1 MSNKNS
7 TIENVYKLN
16 GNIPLGVAI
25 PFGLQH
31 ILAMFVSNITPII
44 LVTGVAKVAGQ
55 NMDQTLVSILI
66 QNCIFIAGVASL
78 IQIAGIWKI
87 GSKLPIIM
95 GISFTFLAA
104 MMGAASKD
112 YNIAMGAVIV
122 GGCIEGLLGL
132 CYKFWK
138 GILSPIVSA
147 CVVCGIGL
155 SLFTVGTNSFGGG
168 GDYLPNFGAPLF
180 WIIGGA
186 TLITCL
192 VWAYVA
198 KGPIKSL
205 SALIG
210 LIVGYALSA
219 VFDIVGLSTALC
231 GLDAEALAANGGV
244 YKLLDFSQI
253 MSRGAIGLPRPM
265 PTGLPQFEVGAIISM
280 TVIFLVSATET
291 IGDSAAL
298 CQGGLDRDITTE
310 ETSGSLACDGFASSI
325 AGLFGCS
332 PITSFSQNVGLCA
345 MTKVVN
351 RFAVGTGAV
360 ILILAGFFPPLAGF
374 FQTIP
379 QPVLG
384 GCTIMMFGQI
394 LVSGFQ
400 MIHRAGFTERNF
412 TIAAL
417 SLCIGGGFTAAGSN
431 TIFKFAP
438 QIVQDI
444 FATNV
449 VAVVFIV
456 AVVLNLILPKNAE

>member
-1 MSNKNS
+1 MSNQKLS
-7 TIENVYKLN
+7 MENVYNLN
-16 GNIPLGVAI
+16 GKVPISVAI

-31 ILAMFVSNITPII
+31 ILAMFVSNVTPII
-44 LVTGVAKVAGQ
+44 LVCGMAKVNG
-55 NMDQTLVSILI
+55 NPMGDHLTSVLI
-66 QNCIFIAGVASL
+66 QNCMFIAGIASL
-78 IQIAGIWKI
+78 IQVVGIWKI

-104 MMGAASKD
+104 MMSASGRD

-132 CYKFWK
+132 FYKYWK
-138 GILSPIVSA
+138 GIVSPIVSA

-155 SLFTVGTNSFGGG
+155 SLFVVGTNSFGGG
-168 GDYLPNFGAPLF
+168 GAYMEDFGAPKY
-180 WIIGGA
+180 WIIGSI

-192 VWAYVA
+192 VWVHMA
-198 KGPIKSL
+198 KGPIKAL
-205 SALIG
+205 SALVG
-210 LIVGYALSA
+210 LIAGY
-219 VFDIVGLSTALC
+219 IVSIPFGL
-231 GLDAEALAANGGV
+231 V
-244 YKLLDFSQI
+244 DFSQI
-253 MSRGAIGLPRPM
+253 FARGIIALPTPI
-265 PTGLPQFEVGAIISM
+265 PTGTPKFELGAIISM

-325 AGLFGCS
+325 AGIFGCS

-351 RFAVGTGAV
+351 RFAVGMGAV
-360 ILILAGFFPPLAGF
+360 ILIIAGFFPPLAGF

-400 MIHRAGFTERNF
+400 MIYRAGFNERNIM
-412 TIAAL
+412 IAAL
-417 SLCIGGGFTAAGSN
+417 SLCIGGGFTTSSQ
-431 TIFKFAP
+431 IFQFAP
-438 QIVQDI
+438 QIIQDI

-449 VAVVFIV
+449 VAVVFVV
-456 AVVLNLILPKNAE
+456 AVILNLLLPKDK

>member
-1 MSNKNS
+1 MSKTNS
-7 TIENVYKLN
+7 SIENVYKLN
-16 GNIPLGVAI
+16 GSVPIGVAI

-44 LVTGVAKVAGQ
+44 LVTGVAKVAGADMSQ
-55 NMDQTLVSILI
+55 HLVSVLI

-87 GSKLPIIM
+87 GSRLPIIM

-132 CYKFWK
+132 CYKWWR

-168 GDYLPNFGAPLF
+168 GTYMSNFGAPLF

-192 VWAYVA
+192 VWAYAA
-198 KGPIKSL
+198 KGPIKAL
-205 SALIG
+205 SALAG
-210 LIVGYALSA
+210 LVVGYVLS
-219 VFDIVGLSTALC
+219 VIFDVTNLSTALC
-231 GLDAEALAANGGV
+231 ALNPDELAAMGGT
-244 YKLLDFSQI
+244 YRLIDFGQI
-253 MSRGAIGLPRPM
+253 MSRGVIGIPTPF
-265 PTGLPQFEVGAIISM
+265 PTGMPQFELGAIISM

-291 IGDSAAL
+291 IGDSAAV

-325 AGLFGCS
+325 AGVFGCS

-351 RFAVGTGAV
+351 RFAIGAGAV
-360 ILILAGFFPPLAGF
+360 ILIIAGFFPPLAGF

-431 TIFKFAP
+431 EIFKFTP
-438 QIVQDI
+438 QMVQDI
-444 FATNV
+444 FASNV

-456 AVVLNLILPKNAE
+456 AVVLNLVLPKEK

>member
-1 MSNKNS
+1 MASKNNS
-7 TIENVYKLN
+7 SIENVYKLN
-16 GNIPLGVAI
+16 GSVPLGVAI

-31 ILAMFVSNITPII
+31 ILAMFVSNVTPII
-44 LVTGVAKVAGQ
+44 LVTGVAQVNGSP
-55 NMDQTLVSILI
+55 MSEHLVSVLI
-66 QNCIFIAGVASL
+66 QNCMFIAGVASL

-87 GSKLPIIM
+87 GSRLPIIM

-104 MMGAASKD
+104 MMTAAGRD

-132 CYKFWK
+132 SYKYWK

-168 GDYLPNFGAPLF
+168 GTYLPDFGAPKY
-180 WIIGGA
+180 WIIGSI

-192 VWAYVA
+192 VWSYMA
-198 KGPIKSL
+198 KGPIRAL
-205 SALIG
+205 SALAG
-210 LIVGYALSA
+210 LIVGY
-219 VFDIVGLSTALC
+219 IVSIPFGL
-231 GLDAEALAANGGV
+231 V
-244 YKLLDFSQI
+244 DFSQI
-253 MSRGAIGLPRPM
+253 MARGVVAFPQPL
-265 PTGLPQFEVGAIISM
+265 PTGMPKFELGAIISM

-310 ETSGSLACDGFASSI
+310 ETSGSLACDGFASAI

-360 ILILAGFFPPLAGF
+360 ILIIAGFLPPLAGF

-394 LVSGFQ
+394 LVSGMQ
-400 MIHRAGFTERNF
+400 MIHRAGFNDRNF

-417 SLCIGGGFTAAGSN
+417 ALCIGGGFTATDSN
-431 TIFKFAP
+431 TIFQFAP
-438 QIVQDI
+438 QLVKDI
-444 FATNV
+444 FQNNV

-456 AVVLNLILPKNAE
+456 SVVLNILLPKEKKA